1 MDIEKYHEMENLE
14 KFHWWFVYRQNIL
27 KFILKKYLSDL
38 DKDAKIV
45 DIGCGTGGNIQLLKE
60 KYENIT
66 GLDNNDFALEYCK
79 EKGLTNILK
88 GELPDS
94 IGVEDNSIDL
104 ILLFDVLEHIEE
116 DEKSLSLLKSK
127 LKNGGYILLTVPAF
141 PILWSEHDK
150 GFHHKRRYKM
160 KQLKKMLESL
170 DFKIIKASYIY
181 FLLFP
186 VVLVMRLLKQI
197 FKRYSKM
204 DDFKLNNMFLNNF
217 IVKFLFIE
225 EFLLN
230 YFNYP
235 FGSSILI
242 LAKKVEN

>member
-1 MDIEKYHEMENLE
+1 MDIEKYHEMEKLE
-14 KFHWWFVYRQNIL
+14 KFHWWFIYRQNIL
-27 KFILKKYLSDL
+27 KFILKKYLSNL
-38 DKDAKIV
+38 DKNVKIL

-60 KYENIT
+60 IYENII
-66 GLDNNDFALEYCK
+66 GIDNNDFALEYCK
-79 EKGLTNILK
+79 EKGLENILK
-88 GELPDS
+88 GNLPDS
-94 IGVEDNSIDL
+94 INVEDNSIDL

-116 DEKSLSLLKSK
+116 DEKSLSVLKNK
-127 LKNGGYILLTVPAF
+127 LKNGGHILLTVPAF
-141 PILWSEHDK
+141 PFLWSEHDE

-160 KQLKKMLESL
+160 KQLKKMLALL
-170 DFKIIKASYIY
+170 DFKIIKASYLY

-186 VVLVMRLLKQI
+186 LVFIMRLLKQI

-225 EFLLN
+225 QLLLN
-230 YFNYP
+230 YLDYP

-242 LAKKVEN
+242 LARK